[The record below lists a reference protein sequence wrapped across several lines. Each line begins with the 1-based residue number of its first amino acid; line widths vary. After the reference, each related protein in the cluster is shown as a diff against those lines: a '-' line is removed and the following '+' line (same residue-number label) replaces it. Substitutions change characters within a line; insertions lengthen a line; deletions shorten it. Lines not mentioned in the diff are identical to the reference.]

1 MAEKRFEYRH
11 ATEEELEA
19 LKMREFAG
27 WLHTYVSVLNKC
39 LHYLPDF
46 YTYVNVLNNFLYYLP
61 LFYTYVSVLNK
72 FLYYIFTICF
82 INRCLKLWPEVKQLT
97 IGYAR

>member
-1 MAEKRFEYRH
+1 MYRIFMAEKRFEYRH

-27 WLHTYVSVLNKC
+27 WMRTYVSAENK
-39 LHYLPDF
+39 
-46 YTYVNVLNNFLYYLP
+46 FLYYLP
-61 LFYTYVSVLNK
+61 NFYTN
-72 FLYYIFTICF
+72 ICF
-82 INRCLKLWPEVKQLT
+82 INRCLMVWPEVKQLM